1 MRNKDILLYLS
12 LTTFI
17 TLIAF
22 TFVSYPFNK
31 SMGQTSFFTP
41 SKESHHFIKKTAFE
55 NIPIKQFSS
64 PNGISVDPAGNVYV
78 VDAGNYRIQK
88 FDSKGIFITKWGTSG
103 TADGQFSSPNGISV
117 DPAGNVYVVDA
128 GNYRIQKFDS
138 KGTLV

>member
-1 MRNKDILLYLS
+1 LFLTLS
-12 LTTFI
+12 INLWDKHLFYTI
-17 TLIAF
+17 KR
-22 TFVSYPFNK
+22 V
-31 SMGQTSFFTP
+31 TSF
-41 SKESHHFIKKTAFE
+41 HKKKAFE

-138 KGTLV
+138 KGIFITKGGLRISQ